1 MSNVVCRWIVVLV
14 GILCFSNVTVF
25 AESLEECLAR
35 WDRVL
40 KNFIDENIFLLLTLY
55 CIGVLF

>member
-1 MSNVVCRWIVVLV
+1 MMKIFPYPEVVGVYTIYRLLPFLEQKLFCLSIVL
-14 GILCFSNVTVF
+14 
-25 AESLEECLAR
+25 
-35 WDRVL
+35 L